1 MVNAVLL
8 NNIDHRDLRVDPR
21 RGARFG
27 DQVMSAATFPA
38 EFRNVQTHYPIVFRA
53 TGDGG
58 FQPIALFGLR
68 EHENLFLKGDV
79 LKGDGLD
86 EDHWDAD
93 ATYLPLAVERQP
105 FLIGTSEDGG
115 LLMHVDL
122 DSPRVGT
129 DSGEALF
136 REHGGTTD
144 FLDRMNSVLLALYE
158 GLQGTAA
165 FIDALQRHGLLEP
178 FALDVQLDDG
188 SQVRLAGLHTIAEE
202 RLRALDG
209 DALAQLSRDGHL
221 EAAYMAVASLSNLR
235 ILIERMNRAH
245 VGNR

>member
-8 NNIDHRDLRVDPR
+8 NNIDHRDLRVDTR

-27 DQVMSAATFPA
+27 DQVMSSVTFPA
-38 EFRNVQTHYPIVFRA
+38 EFRSVQAHYPIVFRA

-68 EHENLFLKGDV
+68 EGENLFLVGTGLD
-79 LKGDGLD
+79 GDG
-86 EDHWDAD
+86 WDA
-93 ATYLPLAVERQP
+93 TCLPLAVERQP
-105 FLIGTSEDGG
+105 LLIGTGDDGG
-115 LLMHVDL
+115 PLMHIDL

-129 DSGEALF
+129 ETGEALF

-165 FIDALQRHGLLEP
+165 FVDALLRHGLLEP
-178 FALDVQLDDG
+178 FTLDVRLDDG
-188 SQVRLAGLHTIAEE
+188 STVKLTGLHIIAEE

-209 DALAQLSRDGHL
+209 DALARLSRDGHL
-221 EAAYMAVASLSNLR
+221 EAAYMAIASLSNLR

-245 VGNR
+245 AGDRR

>member
-8 NNIDHRDLRVDPR
+8 NNIDHRDLRVDTR

-27 DQVMSAATFPA
+27 DRVMSSVTFPA
-38 EFRNVQTHYPIVFRA
+38 EFRSVQAHYPIVFRA

-68 EHENLFLKGDV
+68 EGENLFLVGND
-79 LKGDGLD
+79 LDGDG
-86 EDHWDAD
+86 WDA
-93 ATYLPLAVERQP
+93 TRLPLAVERQP
-105 FLIGTSEDGG
+105 FLIGTAEDGG
-115 LLMHVDL
+115 LLMHIDL

-129 DSGEALF
+129 ASGQALF

-158 GLQGTAA
+158 GLRGTAA
-165 FIDALQRHGLLEP
+165 FIDALLRHELLEP
-178 FALDVQLDDG
+178 FTLDVRLDDG
-188 SQVRLAGLHTIAEE
+188 SRIKLAGLHIIAEE

-209 DALAQLSRDGHL
+209 DTLAQLSHDGHL
-221 EAAYMAVASLSNLR
+221 EAAYMAVASISNLR

-245 VGNR
+245 AGDRR

>member
-1 MVNAVLL
+1 MVNAVVNAILL

-27 DQVMSAATFPA
+27 DDRVMSSVTFPA
-38 EFRNVQTHYPIVFRA
+38 EFRNVQAHYPIVFRP

-68 EHENLFLKGDV
+68 ERENLFLDD
-79 LKGDGLD
+79 DG
-86 EDHWDAD
+86 WDA
-93 ATYLPLAVERQP
+93 TCLPLAVERQP

-122 DSPRVGT
+122 DNPRVGT

-136 REHGGTTD
+136 REHGGTTE

-165 FIDALQRHGLLEP
+165 FIDALLRHELLEP
-178 FALDVQLDDG
+178 FALDVRLDDG
-188 SQVRLAGLHTIAEE
+188 VQVRLAGLHTIAEE

-209 DALAQLSRDGHL
+209 DALAQLSREGHL
-221 EAAYMAVASLSNLR
+221 EPVYMAVASLSNLR

-245 VGNR
+245 AGDR